1 MFQLKNKGI
10 DSEVGDKWNLTLT
23 VRDMYNLDRQYW
35 PLIDVA
41 KLFCALLVVMIHCV
55 EIQQGH
61 LIAIL
66 YCTLL
71 FWPSGSFLYDC
82 VWLFCDKKD

>member
-41 KLFCALLVVMIHCV
+41 KLFCALLVVMI
-55 EIQQGH
+55 
-61 LIAIL
+61 
-66 YCTLL
+66 YWTLL